1 MKMKIGEIGFEKKDR
16 KKSMIKIL
24 YMSEDGTEEDT
35 KETEA
40 AEKKW
45 KERGK
50 LHEGDRGKWSFK
62 DRVRIKR
69 EEE

>member
-1 MKMKIGEIGFEKKDR
+1 MWMMR
-16 KKSMIKIL
+16 KVERKREDKT
-24 YMSEDGTEEDT
+24 DGTEEDT
-35 KETEA
+35 KEMEV